1 MEHKGQLQPEKKSSQ
16 EEEAMAMAASSPSF
30 FLSHPLSLLHHVTRS
45 CAGYL
50 GLSRLCHALK
60 DLKPGA
66 ATSPPAATSSQ
77 QHDEEAGVG
86 GAGHAA
92 DDDCAAV
99 EVRSRGMSQPQ
110 RPRGLR
116 EGRGGTHH

>member
-1 MEHKGQLQPEKKSSQ
+1 MEYKGQLQLEKKGSQ

-30 FLSHPLSLLHHVTRS
+30 FLWHPLSLLHHVTRS

-60 DLKPGA
+60 DLKPRA

-77 QHDEEAGVG
+77 LHDAEAGAG

-92 DDDCAAV
+92 HDDRAAV
-99 EVRSRGMSQPQ
+99 EVRSRGVPQ
-110 RPRGLR
+110 RPRGPR